1 MDEIERKKQKKSKT
15 NKDQSIKGEPLLKE
29 KINWRTTL
37 DFG

>member
-1 MDEIERKKQKKSKT
+1 MDEIERKKQKNLKQIKI
-15 NKDQSIKGEPLLKE
+15 NKKKEPLLKE